1 MMVYNC
7 YMTIRNQRES
17 YLFGYYNRPVLWFQR
32 RFMGPFLILLS
43 LQLNFMPNHVNTPVN
58 ILLILSGVYYLLRP
72 LLLLS
77 RIKFTDSSIK
87 IIITDNHMEIGNEKG
102 SLKIYKNEL
111 VKVIKKKNFLMLK
124 IKFETIQYINI
135 DLKLIESR
143 DKFLK
148 EIELFKTD

>member
-1 MMVYNC
+1 
-7 YMTIRNQRES
+7 
-17 YLFGYYNRPVLWFQR
+17 
-32 RFMGPFLILLS
+32 
-43 LQLNFMPNHVNTPVN
+43 
-58 ILLILSGVYYLLRP
+58 
-72 LLLLS
+72 
-77 RIKFTDSSIK
+77 
-87 IIITDNHMEIGNEKG
+87 MEIGNEKG